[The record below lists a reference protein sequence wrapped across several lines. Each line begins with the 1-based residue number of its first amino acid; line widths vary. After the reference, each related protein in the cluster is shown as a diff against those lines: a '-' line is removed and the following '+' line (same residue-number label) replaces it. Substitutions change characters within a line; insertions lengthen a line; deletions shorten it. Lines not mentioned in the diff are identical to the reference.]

1 MTAAIDGVMIYWLAV
16 SGPIP
21 HPSDSGNERKPFV
34 SDSHLVMRSVNL
46 AEAKVGLFA
55 LLDAVEA
62 GEGVV
67 IARRGR
73 SVARLIRESG
83 SHAESGDWV
92 ARPRRFHAHQPGPAG
107 SAAELLREL
116 RDQEP

>member
-46 AEAKVGLFA
+46 AEAKAGLSA
-55 LLDAVEA
+55 LLAAVET

-67 IARRGR
+67 ISPACAASKLTSRGRRGPQWSCCGSCAIR
-73 SVARLIRESG
+73 SPESHG
-83 SHAESGDWV
+83 GNLPPVLQPSP
-92 ARPRRFHAHQPGPAG
+92 PRTGLPGT
-107 SAAELLREL
+107 
-116 RDQEP
+116 

>member
-16 SGPIP
+16 SRPIP

-46 AEAKVGLFA
+46 AEAKVGLSA
-55 LLDAVEA
+55 LLAAVEA

-67 IARRGR
+67 I
-73 SVARLIRESG
+73 SRL
-83 SHAESGDWV
+83 
-92 ARPRRFHAHQPGPAG
+92 RRFHAHQLGPAG
-107 SAAELLREL
+107 SAMELLREL
-116 RDQEP
+116 RDQEH

>member
-1 MTAAIDGVMIYWLAV
+1 MIFAGCSKGCAQSQALMTAAIDGVMIYWLAV

-46 AEAKVGLFA
+46 AEAKAGLSA
-55 LLDAVEA
+55 LLDAVETA
-62 GEGVV
+62 QVV
-67 IARRGR
+67 II
-73 SVARLIRESG
+73 RL
-83 SHAESGDWV
+83 
-92 ARPRRFHAHQPGPAG
+92 RRFHAHQQGPAG
-107 SAAELLREL
+107 SAVELLREL